1 MIFGFLKSHYPR
13 QLKHKAAFLW
23 LYFFVLAFVFLILAS
38 LQDEVSFLFSQP
50 PINQS
55 AFEYSLWASL
65 ILKVTMCVLAYLS
78 IKREFMLALLSVFNI
93 KIAFNYLIYLHNLVS
108 AWHYNAVGFVLLAC
122 TGSRDPPI
130 EVCCGIRSGFWC
142 NFVVGV
148 PSLCRGFFSA
158 TLVHRYR
165 TYHLCRRAYKV
176 YA

>member
-65 ILKVTMCVLAYLS
+65 ILKVTMCVGGPLNKA
-78 IKREFMLALLSVFNI
+78 R
-93 KIAFNYLIYLHNLVS
+93 
-108 AWHYNAVGFVLLAC
+108 
-122 TGSRDPPI
+122 
-130 EVCCGIRSGFWC
+130 
-142 NFVVGV
+142 
-148 PSLCRGFFSA
+148 
-158 TLVHRYR
+158 
-165 TYHLCRRAYKV
+165 V
-176 YA
+176 YASFTECIQY